1 MRRAIGLA
9 LLLVALPAGVLALT
23 HAQARWKYPRRFAE
37 VEADSLYRGGLPTA
51 EHIRLLA
58 SEEKIKT
65 IVSLTDQTG
74 DPDDQ
79 GAVAAARALRLKQI
93 RIPMPGDGLAPFE
106 ALDRA
111 AEVIADERARPT
123 FFHCAAGKQRSNAVL
138 AAYWLRKQGR
148 TIDAVLQELEAR
160 YDLDPVKEKPL
171 CDHLRAYANY
181 LAQRPAGTAG
191 NLGAPEQAALPH

>member
-9 LLLVALPAGVLALT
+9 LLLLALPAGVLALT

-37 VEADSLYRGGLPTA
+37 IEADSLYRGGMPTA

-65 IVSLTDQTG
+65 VVSLTDQTK
-74 DPDDQ
+74 DPQDQ

-181 LAQRPAGTAG
+181 LAHKPAGTAG
-191 NLGAPEQAALPH
+191 NPGAPQQAALPH